1 MRGLSAVKETSP
13 IDSPASFRTASNRFS
28 GSAPGTRPRGES
40 TMPMVPPV

>member
-1 MRGLSAVKETSP
+1 MRGLSAVKEMPP
-13 IDSPASFRTASNRFS
+13 IDRPASFRAASSRFS